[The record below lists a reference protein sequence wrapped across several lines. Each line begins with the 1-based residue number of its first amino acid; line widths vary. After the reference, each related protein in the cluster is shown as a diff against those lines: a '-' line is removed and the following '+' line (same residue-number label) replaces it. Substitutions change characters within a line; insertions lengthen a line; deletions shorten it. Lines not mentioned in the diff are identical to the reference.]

1 MCAEVFPN
9 KRLGATRFQ
18 VPARLLKPA
27 QAAAYVG
34 VGIEAFHSNCPVR
47 PKRIRPGRQG
57 LRWDV
62 RQLDE
67 WIDSLPTEGGC
78 NNDVK
83 TNSEWLAIVD
93 ASDQDPRRQGL
104 PKQR

>member
-1 MCAEVFPN
+1 MCAEPCSN
-9 KRLGATRFQ
+9 KRSTPARFR
-18 VPARLLKPA
+18 VSARLLTPA
-27 QAAAYVG
+27 QAAAYL
-34 VGIEAFHSNCPVR
+34 GIGLQAFHSNCPVR

-67 WIDSLPTEGGC
+67 WIDMLPSEGDC

-83 TNSEWLAIVD
+83 TNSEWLATFD
-93 ASDQDPRRQGL
+93 ASDQAHRR
-104 PKQR
+104 